1 MYTKE
6 QIVTEI
12 TFRLNY
18 IQKQYEEILQSLLK
32 SEDPS
37 STLKWNGSLISF
49 AANISVFK
57 RYLKLITNLEKQNL
71 SEEEILKEF
80 KYEIL
85 RNLTKSEDLM
95 SRSTSVMHNLV
106 EDFEKNALNEILKL
120 ANIRFYK

>member
-18 IQKQYEEILQSLLK
+18 IQKQYEEILQSLLE

-57 RYLKLITNLEKQNL
+57 SYLQLITDLEKQNL

>member
-18 IQKQYEEILQSLLK
+18 IQKQYEKILQSLLK

-37 STLKWNGSLISF
+37 SNLKWNGSLISF